1 MIPIGEGRE
10 GRFLIIFLLQYLPL
24 SGLLAYHEVTAVDA
38 AAIATMLAILTGM
51 TAIAFVSGINTIV
64 LVEGGD
70 MLAERYLKRRLRE
83 GIEIGREEGLVKGRE
98 EGLVKGRAEGR
109 TEGRDEANQKWE
121 AWNQRRMDAE
131 KAGLPF
137 NEPPPSQNGRR
148 NGRPQD

>member
-83 GIEIGREEGLVKGRE
+83 GIEIGREE
-98 EGLVKGRAEGR
+98 
-109 TEGRDEANQKWE
+109 ANQEWE

-131 KAGLPF
+131 KAGRSF

-148 NGRPQD
+148 NGRPQS

>member
-83 GIEIGREEGLVKGRE
+83 GIEIGREEGLVKGR
-98 EGLVKGRAEGR
+98 V
-109 TEGRDEANQKWE
+109 EGRDEANQEWE
-121 AWNQRRMDAE
+121 AWNQRRMEAE
-131 KAGLPF
+131 KAGRPF
-137 NEPPPSQNGRR
+137 DEPPPSQNGRR
-148 NGRPQD
+148 NGRPQN